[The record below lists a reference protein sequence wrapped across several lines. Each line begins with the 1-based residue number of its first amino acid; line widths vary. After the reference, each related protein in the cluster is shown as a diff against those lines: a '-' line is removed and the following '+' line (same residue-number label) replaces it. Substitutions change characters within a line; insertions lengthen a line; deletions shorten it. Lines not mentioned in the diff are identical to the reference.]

1 MRVPSVASSVV
12 YCFVVSVTI
21 LGFVAFEF
29 WLKPNFSDIIEIAA
43 ICALVLLFL
52 FFNVILLAL
61 IPFVFLV
68 HILNA
73 FSCRGVLNYVPSG
86 VLAAIFSPVVLGVL
100 QSASAKETRVLIV
113 AGCLGGLS
121 SWLIALPFLQKDI

>member
-1 MRVPSVASSVV
+1 MRVPSVVSSVV
-12 YCFVVSVTI
+12 YCLVVSVTI
-21 LGFVAFEF
+21 F
-29 WLKPNFSDIIEIAA
+29 WFIALDFGWKLNFSDMGEISDV
-43 ICALVLLFL
+43 CSLVLLISVI
-52 FFNVILLAL
+52 VILFAL

-73 FSCRGVLNYVPSG
+73 CSCKGVLNYVPSG

-121 SWLIALPFLQKDI
+121 SWLVALPFLKKNI

>member
-1 MRVPSVASSVV
+1 MSAPSVASSVV

-29 WLKPNFSDIIEIAA
+29 GLKPNFSDFIEITAV
-43 ICALVLLFL
+43 CALVPLFL
-52 FFNVILLAL
+52 FHVILLAL

-100 QSASAKETRVLIV
+100 QSVSAKETRVLIV

-121 SWLIALPFLQKDI
+121 SWLIALPFSQKDI